1 MRPVIKERF
10 QTSLVLAAVSIL
22 AQIKIDNKDEDQE
35 EGIKRVRNTTRALS
49 RIILPTIQ
57 VLGSLSEQD
66 LTLSDE

>member
-1 MRPVIKERF
+1 MREVIKERF

-66 LTLSDE
+66 LTIADD

>member
-1 MRPVIKERF
+1 MREVLKERF